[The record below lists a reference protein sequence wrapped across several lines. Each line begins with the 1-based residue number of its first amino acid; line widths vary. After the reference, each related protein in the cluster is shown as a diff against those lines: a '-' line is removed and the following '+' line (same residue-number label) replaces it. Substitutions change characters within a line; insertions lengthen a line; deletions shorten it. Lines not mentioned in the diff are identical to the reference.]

1 MKRIHES
8 RTNRSVGVAKN
19 SVGPPDD
26 LREFEEVKKLHRRDS
41 DFSNQ
46 FRLAYLALVLVS
58 RGASERDAVRRAA
71 ASDPR
76 LTSVRREALS
86 LVLGTVGEQDLIDI
100 LVRNAHPEEKMGMS
114 ARCLF
119 RLTTYAMLRLG
130 MKGHV
135 RLIEQSL
142 RAIAPIN
149 LLPRLELFLG
159 ALPAFDPTRLLSGLG
174 DSERIAL
181 VTHHSV
187 WWVSYCFRILGRGDA
202 VALLSSKPRP
212 RYLRV
217 NPLKNRGR
225 TTLPKELGVLAER
238 LARIPSTR
246 GVYTLTGSLSSF
258 ASYFSSGSFQM
269 QDLASYLAIEAA
281 DPTPGERVLDLC
293 AAPGVKTAAIAQ
305 FMKNRGRIVSVDYS
319 STRMKSWGREVQ
331 RLGVKIAD
339 PVISDASHLGL
350 HDSFDLVVIDPPCT
364 GTGVFDRN
372 PRMKWHLTP
381 KSVDRYSIL
390 QRRFLESAASLVGEE
405 GRILYCTCSLTVE
418 ENEHVIVSFLKSHPE
433 FETRP
438 VLEQYGSPGL
448 MGLADCRRFY
458 PHRDRTAGYFIA
470 RMQRTN

>member
-1 MKRIHES
+1 
-8 RTNRSVGVAKN
+8 
-19 SVGPPDD
+19 
-26 LREFEEVKKLHRRDS
+26 
-41 DFSNQ
+41 
-46 FRLAYLALVLVS
+46 
-58 RGASERDAVRRAA
+58 
-71 ASDPR
+71 
-76 LTSVRREALS
+76 
-86 LVLGTVGEQDLIDI
+86 
-100 LVRNAHPEEKMGMS
+100 
-114 ARCLF
+114 
-119 RLTTYAMLRLG
+119 
-130 MKGHV
+130 
-135 RLIEQSL
+135 
-142 RAIAPIN
+142 
-149 LLPRLELFLG
+149 
-159 ALPAFDPTRLLSGLG
+159 
-174 DSERIAL
+174 
-181 VTHHSV
+181 
-187 WWVSYCFRILGRGDA
+187 
-202 VALLSSKPRP
+202 
-212 RYLRV
+212 
-217 NPLKNRGR
+217 LKNRGR

-390 QRRFLESAASLVGEE
+390 QRRFLGSAASLVGEE